1 MRTLGLFIKQIKLR
15 HTRRTEIIQH
25 DACLSVAV
33 TVLPDTLQRAYS
45 RRYDIPC
52 VLGRR
57 KQLFRRHIGVV
68 RLTDSKRGGFNKDR
82 YMPAELSFAAK
93 LLCCALCISGQI
105 SQTQAATKFNVA
117 GASSVAKWLKVY
129 KEQGEEGLRSLKVG
143 TKRVS
148 YMAEHPELIEAAE
161 ERSKEQRIHELERK
175 VKRLELRIIYLQ
187 KLKALVR

>member
-1 MRTLGLFIKQIKLR
+1 MHCTHLVGLSNWRVLCPAVNIPSKNALKSLCTILLA
-15 HTRRTEIIQH
+15 TEG
-25 DACLSVAV
+25 
-33 TVLPDTLQRAYS
+33 Y
-45 RRYDIPC
+45 
-52 VLGRR
+52 
-57 KQLFRRHIGVV
+57 
-68 RLTDSKRGGFNKDR
+68 RLTSARFNVPR
-82 YMPAELSFAAK
+82 TQVRIWVAAYDAYGEEGLRPRDK
-93 LLCCALCISGQI
+93 GVSIDPEIRIEAVKAVLSGQI

-161 ERSKEQRIHELERK
+161 ERSKAQRIHELERK
-175 VKRLELRIIYLQ
+175 VKRLELQILYLQ

>member
-1 MRTLGLFIKQIKLR
+1 
-15 HTRRTEIIQH
+15 
-25 DACLSVAV
+25 VAW
-33 TVLPDTLQRAYS
+33 R
-45 RRYDIPC
+45 
-52 VLGRR
+52 
-57 KQLFRRHIGVV
+57 GVAWRGV
-68 RLTDSKRGGFNKDR
+68 AWRGVAWRGGSEIRIEAVK
-82 YMPAELSFAAK
+82 AVL
-93 LLCCALCISGQI
+93 SGQI

-161 ERSKEQRIHELERK
+161 ERSKEQRILELERK
-175 VKRLELRIIYLQ
+175 VKRLELRILYLQ

>member
-1 MRTLGLFIKQIKLR
+1 MPGRK
-15 HTRRTEIIQH
+15 
-25 DACLSVAV
+25 
-33 TVLPDTLQRAYS
+33 YS
-45 RRYDIPC
+45 FEER
-52 VLGRR
+52 L
-57 KQLFRRHIGVV
+57 KVV
-68 RLTDSKRGGFNKDR
+68 MHYFASEEGYRLTSSRFNIPR
-82 YMPAELSFAAK
+82 TQVRIWVAAYDAYGEK
-93 LLCCALCISGQI
+93 GLKPRDKGVTIDPEIRIEAVKAVLSGQI

-161 ERSKEQRIHELERK
+161 ERSKEQRILELERK
-175 VKRLELRIIYLQ
+175 VKRLELRILYLQ